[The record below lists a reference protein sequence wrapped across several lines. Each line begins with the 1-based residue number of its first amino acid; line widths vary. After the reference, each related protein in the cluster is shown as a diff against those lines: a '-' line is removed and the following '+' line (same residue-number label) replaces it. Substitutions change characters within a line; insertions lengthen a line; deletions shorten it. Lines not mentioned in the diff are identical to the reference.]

1 MRVLFTFLPGT
12 GSLRPLL
19 PLAQSLRALGHE
31 VALCSAPAS
40 GPAADRAQLPFFAAG
55 LDWDTSDP
63 HYIEFL
69 CAAAGG
75 LTFPPLNGMAR
86 LAWVT
91 NELFIGAAAA
101 RMLPDVVRIARD
113 WSADLIV
120 RQSLEYSGCVAA
132 ERLGLPHASIA
143 DAAHS
148 ALDRRHEVTASLGR
162 LRSSVGLPADPDG
175 EMVYRYLHLCF
186 APPRFDGPEAVF
198 PPTARFLRHTN
209 PTLAGEELP
218 SWVDELEARPTVL
231 ASMGTVF
238 HRTPG
243 LYEAVVDGL
252 RDEPVNVVVAAGF
265 DLDPGRFGPQ
275 PPDVRLEPYLPL
287 ASLLP
292 RCDLFITH
300 GGFNSVKES
309 LTAGVPMVLVPISAD
324 QPYSAERCA
333 ALGVGVTLAPEE
345 RTASDVR
352 RAARAVLA
360 DPAYTQRA
368 KEMQQEMA
376 ALPGPEHAVA
386 LLEAL
391 HCNLSRRSRPQ
402 SGSAGIET
410 AS

>member
-1 MRVLFTFLPGT
+1 MRVLFTCLPGT

-19 PLAQSLRALGHE
+19 PLAEALRARGHE
-31 VALCSAPAS
+31 VAVCSAPALR
-40 GPAADRAQLPFFAAG
+40 PAVERQRLAFFAAG

-63 HYIEFL
+63 QYIQVL

-75 LTFPPLNGMAR
+75 LTFPPLIGMAR

-101 RMLPDVVRIARD
+101 RMVPDLVRIARD

-148 ALDRRHEVTASLGR
+148 ALDRRHEVAGALDG
-162 LRSSVGLPADPDG
+162 LRSSVGLPPDPGG

-186 APPRFDGPEAVF
+186 APPRFDGPNAVF

-218 SWVDELEARPTVL
+218 SWVDELEDRPTVL
-231 ASMGTVF
+231 VSMGTVF
-238 HRTPG
+238 HRTAG
-243 LYEAVVDGL
+243 TYEAVLEGL

-265 DLDPGRFGPQ
+265 DQDPGRFGAQ
-275 PPDVRLEPYLPL
+275 PPNVRIEAYLPL
-287 ASLLP
+287 TTLLP

-309 LTAGVPMVLVPISAD
+309 LAAGVPMVLVPISAD

-333 ALGVGVTLAPEE
+333 ALGVGVALGPEE
-345 RTASDVR
+345 RTASAVR
-352 RAARAVLA
+352 RATRTVLV
-360 DPAYTQRA
+360 DRAYTRRARKMQR
-368 KEMQQEMA
+368 EMA
-376 ALPGPEHAVA
+376 ALPGPHHAVA

-391 HCNLSRRSRPQ
+391 HRNPAAQEPAVTGRAVP
-402 SGSAGIET
+402 GPT
-410 AS
+410 P